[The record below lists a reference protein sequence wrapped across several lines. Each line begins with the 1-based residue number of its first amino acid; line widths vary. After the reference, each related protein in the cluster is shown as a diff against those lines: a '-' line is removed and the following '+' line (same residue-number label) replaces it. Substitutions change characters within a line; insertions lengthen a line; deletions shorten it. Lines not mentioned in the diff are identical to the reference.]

1 MATTKQEF
9 KDLAAELIDDEFAEF
24 RRTLVFTITTGGTYD
39 PVTETETGATTT
51 IYTYESIPKPVDIKE
66 WQGTDIQITD
76 IECVYTRIDSFEP
89 KISDTCTYDGKDM
102 QVKAVMLDAA
112 DATVKL
118 VMRAL

>member
-24 RRTLVFTITTGGTYD
+24 RRSLVFTVVTGGLYD
-39 PVTETETGATTT
+39 PVTETESGATTT
-51 IYTYESIPKPVDIKE
+51 TYTYEAIPKPVDIKE
-66 WQGTDIQITD
+66 WQGTDIQLTD

-89 KISDTCTYDGKDM
+89 KVSDTCVYDSKEM

>member
-9 KDLAAELIDDEFAEF
+9 KDLAAELIDDEFADF
-24 RRTLVFTITTGGTYD
+24 RRTLVFTVTTGGTYD
-39 PVTETETGATTT
+39 PVTETETGSTTT
-51 IYTYESIPKPVDIKE
+51 IYTYEAIPKPVDIKE

-76 IECVYTRIDSFEP
+76 IGCAYTRIDSYEP
-89 KISDTCTYDGKDM
+89 KVSDTCVYDGKDM